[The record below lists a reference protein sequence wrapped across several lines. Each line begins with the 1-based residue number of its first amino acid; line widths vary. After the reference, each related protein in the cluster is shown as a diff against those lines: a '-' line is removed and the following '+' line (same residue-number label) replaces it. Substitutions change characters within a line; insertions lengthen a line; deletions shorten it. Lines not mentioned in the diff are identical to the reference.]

1 MRQIQKIEQVEQ
13 VMTSREIAELT
24 EKRHDHV
31 LRDCEVL
38 NENYVK
44 MGLPKIGDTLYKHSQ
59 NGQQYREFRLTRMQ
73 TFDLMTGYNIELR
86 IKVNRRWEELEQ
98 TVKNNLPALPTTF
111 AEALRLAANQAEQI
125 EKQQAA
131 LNVAE
136 GVIQDKNKELKVAE
150 PKIMYFNKAM
160 TSNGVY
166 ALDIAPKV
174 LKMPFGRTKFVEF
187 LKSQNLLM
195 KYGKPRPLQQ
205 FVKAGYFTVDQ
216 RVRTNQ
222 FGATISYDVTLIT
235 AKGLTY
241 ISELW
246 DKYQAK
252 K

>member
-131 LNVAE
+131 LEESNAHV
-136 GVIQDKNKELKVAE
+136 VLQK
-150 PKIMYFNKAM
+150 KILTAQK
-160 TSNGVY
+160 
-166 ALDIAPKV
+166 PKV
-174 LKMPFGRTKFVEF
+174 ILAPLIYTGKLPHIFEVFMYAKLSDFNDF
-187 LKSQNLLM
+187 LQSKN
-195 KYGKPRPLQQ
+195 
-205 FVKAGYFTVDQ
+205 
-216 RVRTNQ
+216 
-222 FGATISYDVTLIT
+222 
-235 AKGLTY
+235 
-241 ISELW
+241 
-246 DKYQAK
+246 
-252 K
+252 